1 MAPNVHVPSQ
11 AQIFAL
17 ELHSQKMLSVYTQ
30 SYSLHLPLISVI
42 FLLLLDFFLLQKRRM
57 QSLADDLHAE
67 DTRLL

>member
-17 ELHSQKMLSVYTQ
+17 ELHSQKMLYVYTQ

-42 FLLLLDFFLLQKRRM
+42 ISPPLGFLLVTKEKDAVACR
-57 QSLADDLHAE
+57 
-67 DTRLL
+67 